1 MKGSTTAPV
10 PSGVTICPV
19 ESTQDLYSAVT
30 GQAPGMDVIIQ
41 AAAPADYR
49 FEQRFDQKLKKQK
62 GEPLTVTLVENPDV
76 AKAVGE
82 AKQPGQVLVGFA
94 AETENLLENAQKK
107 RKSKHLDLVVAN
119 DVTKPGAGFNT
130 DTNIAAL
137 ISDDGIE
144 ELPLMSKRELADR
157 ILDKVL
163 QLRGIAQD

>member
-1 MKGSTTAPV
+1 M
-10 PSGVTICPV
+10 
-19 ESTQDLYSAVT
+19 
-30 GQAPGMDVIIQ
+30 
-41 AAAPADYR
+41 
-49 FEQRFDQKLKKQK
+49 
-62 GEPLTVTLVENPDV
+62 TLVENPDV